1 MLIFS
6 FDSAV
11 KNMGV
16 SIVKINQLELSDEL
30 RFKMCLNRKGK
41 NINHTLYLTFDSLV

>member
-16 SIVKINQLELSDEL
+16 SIVRINQLEISDEL
-30 RFKMCLNRKGK
+30 RFKLSIDRKNSK
-41 NINHTLYLTFDSLV
+41 NW